1 MIIEIEDE
9 EDERREEENREVQA
23 PENPRNAPETSN
35 PTEEETVDSE
45 LYETFIDKVLDG
57 VSNQEWNEFQ
67 GLMAQE
73 KQRDEERWKRLCK
86 KETSPEAMDQDDSDS
101 SDQRNEEWNE
111 EIEPSQTLATPTE
124 EPGRSPPTS
133 TRITQKGKD
142 NLEGT
147 SKGAEYQ
154 RYIAEVYSCG
164 LSVQELLDELG
175 EGTND
180 DDVADED
187 SERPGSATRYRRS
200 YETDDED
207 DALTSDESRDHE
219 VPEKERLTPREARAC
234 SLERQDNR
242 EDPRRLIAGGE
253 GYEDLTPDEMDAEE
267 DTDTGVNETDPISRE
282 KLTTNSLARDE
293 GVSEGLDPTQIGKY
307 LDPAKKDLQGCRTA
321 SNLDSG
327 ETRAYESSHGL
338 EELSLLATNEEGLIK
353 EPSTERV
360 RSKDEGRRSQ
370 DVPFDAAENSSK
382 ADESNAVSET
392 GCRNPERLCDEQ
404 GTHGLEE
411 GVAESGLAA
420 ESGDMEDEPKPRIS
434 KTVPRRPEVFAA
446 KGNKPWVQTVENMEC
461 VVTPE
466 SDTDPQRQYIDEHRT
481 DNEPDLGQERKGTST
496 PEPGDR
502 LNEDGLSREE
512 DMEAGY
518 GTAEDGDG
526 RSSPVDSEFSDERE
540 PFGMKYI
547 PKPDYLPRGLLASKE
562 MTIYGID
569 DARRERHIFAKDVT
583 LALED
588 PTGEPV
594 MYHGDVTMRLDEPEP
609 GSVLYVPKRDK
620 VKKAY
625 NFVFSKSLSLNQSI
639 TLLTETRKTDTP
651 EGNEIKWNGLTQ
663 YELEAVIDELERD
676 PLIKSGETRSYSIQ
690 KKSDGTVEVRNGFSH
705 MRTWKQKK
713 EKPQEKETTD
723 EEWIDDGF
731 RYGIV
736 ENQLKRKP
744 TSKSGSDPPASDRK
758 LDANGQGRDS
768 DPSHGETSRSVG
780 LGNSWTC
787 NEGPDDLRSQG
798 EKELVNVFRIKETE
812 LTDEENPATPTP
824 LTPGSAKTESANNG
838 KCSCG
843 RLDVPELTRTSV
855 QTELAPSMRDRPPSP
870 PSRYRIIDLPVPE
883 NVPSVGEVVDV
894 DIPPPEER
902 SPGILAAAHI
912 TQLPDPTL
920 GPDEISY
927 FAYGAIIVGGGK
939 DQPPFVRRGQA
950 YVRLFTSNLDN
961 LPDRP
966 LPPPAPRVLEACSSI
981 FQGSRNPTPDTQVYL
996 QVPRNTPFE
1005 DQSVARQSA
1014 SVIPPPFDPRQ
1025 TTAVDEHNKTLTRNE
1040 IIERIRKVQQLR
1052 VDSPSEDEMDLESNT
1067 AGKHD
1072 PIFNEQVETEE
1083 NLASDDES
1091 DAPLL
1096 QRPRTPHPMAN
1107 ARRSLEIAKDLDA
1120 KRHGYTRVNNES
1132 LDTMPDS
1139 PPPPPKVL
1147 SCLLPPIE
1155 TLDALNTGP
1164 DSPKIRYYQDDIEDD
1179 ELDDDEVMTDGHD
1192 RFVNTKDIPS
1202 CDLGKSRTTG
1212 SKSKKTSTPDDPRE
1226 QAEIDRN
1233 LSFLAPYLD
1242 YLQECGDRAEIF
1254 QCLASLGL
1262 LQIAYDIGTE
1272 RWYGKE
1278 PDREYWGAKISHEL
1292 EERKYRASKLLASK
1306 EKEAEEGE
1314 KMRGRKREVD
1324 YEGRKK
1330 KRVKEEERDEF
1341 GNRAYTAGDWF
1352 PDVQAPPYPSDNEE
1366 EEEGAY
1372 LDKIPGPS
1380 ERGTSDPP
1388 SSPEPDD
1395 FEDIATR
1402 VSMLEDRV
1410 YATTESLKE
1419 KITSL
1424 EDQVFADG
1432 CLLTELQ
1439 WKINEAR
1446 RADNEQRADQ
1456 IRMNRRQDP
1465 RVTHRY
1471 LTRSVTAA
1479 EGRTLDTKKVIARIS
1494 GEIKTLEGKIE
1505 DTRAE
1510 ITSIKGKMDSVL
1522 CLAPDIEKLAKVVEE
1537 NYKIQNKTTAAL
1549 WEELDSLKNVYGPS
1563 TLTALKDHSL
1573 DIAVLASRFQ
1583 YLYQVVISAIYSANA
1598 RPSNQDCATQDSPHP
1613 HVNPTVKTVS
1623 RVYRAAQPSPFRQH
1637 SDPTSPSED
1646 LDRNLSPPPPFL
1658 SSPSNQPPAVPTASP
1673 AHAAALVS
1681 SKRARPPSPPP
1692 DLYVSIFPYLA
1703 PLQAFVTVL

>member
-1 MIIEIEDE
+1 M
-9 EDERREEENREVQA
+9 
-23 PENPRNAPETSN
+23 
-35 PTEEETVDSE
+35 
-45 LYETFIDKVLDG
+45 
-57 VSNQEWNEFQ
+57 
-67 GLMAQE
+67 
-73 KQRDEERWKRLCK
+73 
-86 KETSPEAMDQDDSDS
+86 
-101 SDQRNEEWNE
+101 
-111 EIEPSQTLATPTE
+111 
-124 EPGRSPPTS
+124 
-133 TRITQKGKD
+133 TR
-142 NLEGT
+142 
-147 SKGAEYQ
+147 
-154 RYIAEVYSCG
+154 
-164 LSVQELLDELG
+164 
-175 EGTND
+175 
-180 DDVADED
+180 
-187 SERPGSATRYRRS
+187 
-200 YETDDED
+200 
-207 DALTSDESRDHE
+207 
-219 VPEKERLTPREARAC
+219 
-234 SLERQDNR
+234 
-242 EDPRRLIAGGE
+242 
-253 GYEDLTPDEMDAEE
+253 
-267 DTDTGVNETDPISRE
+267 
-282 KLTTNSLARDE
+282 
-293 GVSEGLDPTQIGKY
+293 
-307 LDPAKKDLQGCRTA
+307 
-321 SNLDSG
+321 
-327 ETRAYESSHGL
+327 
-338 EELSLLATNEEGLIK
+338 
-353 EPSTERV
+353 
-360 RSKDEGRRSQ
+360 
-370 DVPFDAAENSSK
+370 
-382 ADESNAVSET
+382 
-392 GCRNPERLCDEQ
+392 
-404 GTHGLEE
+404 
-411 GVAESGLAA
+411 
-420 ESGDMEDEPKPRIS
+420 
-434 KTVPRRPEVFAA
+434 
-446 KGNKPWVQTVENMEC
+446 
-461 VVTPE
+461 
-466 SDTDPQRQYIDEHRT
+466 
-481 DNEPDLGQERKGTST
+481 
-496 PEPGDR
+496 
-502 LNEDGLSREE
+502 
-512 DMEAGY
+512 
-518 GTAEDGDG
+518 
-526 RSSPVDSEFSDERE
+526 

-547 PKPDYLPRGLLASKE
+547 PKPDYLPRGTIGVQR

-569 DARRERHIFAKDVT
+569 APGANDTSSAKDVT

-663 YELEAVIDELERD
+663 YELEA
-676 PLIKSGETRSYSIQ
+676 SGETRSYSIQ

-744 TSKSGSDPPASDRK
+744 TSKSGSDPRPPIEK

-824 LTPGSAKTESANNG
+824 LTPGSAKTESANN
-838 KCSCG
+838 
-843 RLDVPELTRTSV
+843 ELTRTSV

-939 DQPPFVRRGQA
+939 DQPPF
-950 YVRLFTSNLDN
+950 
-961 LPDRP
+961 
-966 LPPPAPRVLEACSSI
+966 
-981 FQGSRNPTPDTQVYL
+981 VYL

-1272 RWYGKE
+1272 RC
-1278 PDREYWGAKISHEL
+1278 HEL

-1330 KRVKEEERDEF
+1330 KRVKKK
-1341 GNRAYTAGDWF
+1341 
-1352 PDVQAPPYPSDNEE
+1352 NETSSATE
-1366 EEEGAY
+1366 PTRLAI
-1372 LDKIPGPS
+1372 DPGPS

-1479 EGRTLDTKKVIARIS
+1479 EGRTLDTK
-1494 GEIKTLEGKIE
+1494 KIE

-1623 RVYRAAQPSPFRQH
+1623 
-1637 SDPTSPSED
+1637 
-1646 LDRNLSPPPPFL
+1646 
-1658 SSPSNQPPAVPTASP
+1658 
-1673 AHAAALVS
+1673 
-1681 SKRARPPSPPP
+1681 
-1692 DLYVSIFPYLA
+1692 
-1703 PLQAFVTVL
+1703 AF